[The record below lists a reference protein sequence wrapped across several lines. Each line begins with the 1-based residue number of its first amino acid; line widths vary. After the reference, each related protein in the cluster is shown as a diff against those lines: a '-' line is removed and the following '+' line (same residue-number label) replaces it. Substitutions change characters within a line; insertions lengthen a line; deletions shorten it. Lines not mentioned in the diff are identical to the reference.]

1 MAAGETLRKSQKFH
15 VILGVEILWKRTV
28 ILRSNIS
35 VHLDITS

>member
-1 MAAGETLRKSQKFH
+1 MTAGETLRKSQKFH
-15 VILGVEILWKRTV
+15 VILGVEIFWKSTV